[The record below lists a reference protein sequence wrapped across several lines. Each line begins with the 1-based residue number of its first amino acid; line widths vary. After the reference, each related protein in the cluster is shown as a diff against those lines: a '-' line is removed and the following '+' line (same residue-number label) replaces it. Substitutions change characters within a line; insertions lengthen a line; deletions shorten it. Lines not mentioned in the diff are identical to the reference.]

1 MILFRPALA
10 AIAFFLT
17 PALAQDQPPPV
28 AMPAV
33 PPHNCLKPE
42 MVNSLSS
49 QNQIRAFNRNYKA
62 YAECIKK
69 YTDDAKALSNAA
81 LTAGNKAVDEF
92 NEISAQI
99 KALNDAAPK

>member
-1 MILFRPALA
+1 MLVRPALA

-33 PPHNCLKPE
+33 PPHNCVKPE
-42 MVNSLSS
+42 MISSLSS
-49 QNQIRAFNRNYKA
+49 QNQIRTFNRNYKA

-69 YTDDAKALSNAA
+69 YTGDAKSLSDAA
-81 LTAGNKAVDEF
+81 LAAGNKAVDEF
-92 NEISAQI
+92 NAISAEI